1 VLARPAFLERHQIT
15 QPSAL
20 TGNEERRMTELAG
33 ASGARAAPTA
43 ALAAAWDKLGRK
55 LVKAVRRPEREPF
68 HRLVLDLLAVAERS
82 QPSADPRQ
90 EGLLRVGIRTAA
102 ELARH
107 ASPDPELL
115 AAAVALPW
123 YDAALLGTRAPL
135 AAPWRPLDW
144 AAAMVLAMAPA
155 NSYRSAPD
163 NGRSEY
169 VRQLAALPPVLRA
182 AVILERDLAA
192 TEPGGPTGWGGTAP
206 PLSTARPFDRSE
218 VAALATGVPPQ
229 LLPANHRAPGAPA
242 APSAGYGAPGA
253 VPAPSAG
260 HPAPGAPSAPSAV
273 DGQPATVDSPAAA
286 AELVRRHAHLPFGS
300 YRMVVDG
307 DPGFVVEGMDLVYRV
322 RWDVPPEAIR
332 SLGPPLTFPGDAATT
347 RYREPGWIVD
357 RVTREVI
364 PVDLST
370 PTVESYVAARRV
382 YPLPPGWR
390 PDDRPPVPDGIGA
403 DLAALLS
410 TVEYGQALGPGLE
423 PVVREVTARYAT
435 ALSTEAW
442 PDYLVA
448 WQVGRETVRVLL
460 AAGMADPDLILGALL
475 VARGAGSADTLVDDA
490 SALWGTPAGE
500 NARVARPYEDTDPV
514 GAVRRAA
521 RLAGAPA
528 PVRTLALANAR
539 ARYQVESSL
548 FGHPPAGRAAEL
560 AALSPLAGDLPA
572 IQPIIA
578 VG

>member
-1 VLARPAFLERHQIT
+1 MSELARA
-15 QPSAL
+15 AN
-20 TGNEERRMTELAG
+20 G
-33 ASGARAAPTA
+33 AAPTA

-55 LVKAVRRPEREPF
+55 LVKAVRRSERDAF
-68 HRLVLDLLAVAERS
+68 GRLVLDLLASAGRS
-82 QPSADPRQ
+82 QPSADPRL

-102 ELARH
+102 ELAKH
-107 ASPDPELL
+107 ASPEPELL
-115 AAAVALPW
+115 AAAVTLPW

-135 AAPWRPLDW
+135 TGGRRPLDW

-155 NSYRSAPD
+155 SSYRSGPD

-169 VRQLAALPPVLRA
+169 LRQLAALPPVLRA

-192 TEPGGPTGWGGTAP
+192 EPGGPTGWGGTAP
-206 PLSTARPFDRSE
+206 PLSTARPFDQSE
-218 VAALATGVPPQ
+218 VAVLAAGIPPQ
-229 LLPANHRAPGAPA
+229 LLPSGHRAPGAP
-242 APSAGYGAPGA
+242 P
-253 VPAPSAG
+253 
-260 HPAPGAPSAPSAV
+260 APSAV
-273 DGQPATVDSPAAA
+273 DGHPSTVDSQAAA
-286 AELVRRHAHLPFGS
+286 AELVRRHQHLPFGS
-300 YRMVVDG
+300 HRMVVDS
-307 DPGFVVEGMDLVYRV
+307 DPGFVVDGIELIYRV

-332 SLGPPLTFPGDAATT
+332 SLGPPLTVPGDTATV

-370 PTVESYVAARRV
+370 PSVAAYVAARRV
-382 YPLPPGWR
+382 YPLAPGWR
-390 PDDRPPVPDGIGA
+390 LDGRPPVPDGLGA

-423 PVVREVTARYAT
+423 PLVPEVTARYAT
-435 ALSTEAW
+435 ALGTESW

-448 WQVGRETVRVLL
+448 WQVGREAVRVLL
-460 AAGMADPDLILGALL
+460 AAGLADPDLILGALL
-475 VARGAGSADTLVDDA
+475 VARGAGSADTLVEDA
-490 SALWGTPAGE
+490 STQWQTPAGDI
-500 NARVARPYEDTDPV
+500 ARAARPHGEDTDPV

-539 ARYQVESSL
+539 ARYQVESAL

>member
-1 VLARPAFLERHQIT
+1 MT
-15 QPSAL
+15 QQL
-20 TGNEERRMTELAG
+20 RENG
-33 ASGARAAPTA
+33 AAPTA
-43 ALAAAWDKLGRK
+43 ALAAAWDKMGRK
-55 LVKAVRRPEREPF
+55 LVKAVRRSERDPF
-68 HRLVLDLLAVAERS
+68 HRLVLDLLALAERS

-102 ELARH
+102 ELAKH
-107 ASPDPELL
+107 AAPDPELL

-123 YDAALLGTRAPL
+123 YDGALLGTRAPL
-135 AAPWRPLDW
+135 TGRRRPVDW
-144 AAAMVLAMAPA
+144 AAVMVLAMAPA
-155 NSYRSAPD
+155 SSHRFGPD

-169 VRQLAALPPVLRA
+169 LRQLAALPPVLRA

-192 TEPGGPTGWGGTAP
+192 AEPGGPTGWGGTAP
-206 PLSTARPFDRSE
+206 PLSTARPFDHSE
-218 VAALATGVPPQ
+218 VAALAAGIPPQ
-229 LLPANHRAPGAPA
+229 LLPSGHRAPA
-242 APSAGYGAPGA
+242 APA
-253 VPAPSAG
+253 V
-260 HPAPGAPSAPSAV
+260 PSAV

-286 AELVRRHAHLPFGS
+286 AELVRRHLHLPFGS

-307 DPGFVVEGMDLVYRV
+307 DPEFVVDGTELVYRV

-332 SLGPPLTFPGDAATT
+332 PLGPPLSVPGDTATT

-370 PTVESYVAARRV
+370 PAVAAYVAARRV

-390 PDDRPPVPDGIGA
+390 PEARPPVPDGPGA

-435 ALSTEAW
+435 ALGTESW
-442 PDYLVA
+442 PDYLIA

-460 AAGMADPDLILGALL
+460 AAGVVDPDLILSALL
-475 VARGAGSADTLVDDA
+475 AARGAGSADTLVDDA
-490 SALWGTPAGE
+490 SALWRTPAGD
-500 NARVARPYEDTDPV
+500 NARAGRPRDDDMDPV

-521 RLAGAPA
+521 RLAEAPA
-528 PVRTLALANAR
+528 AVRTLALANTR
-539 ARYQVESSL
+539 ARYQVERGL

-560 AALSPLAGDLPA
+560 AALSPLASDLPA
-572 IQPIIA
+572 IQPIITT
-578 VG
+578 G